1 MIPTEKNI
9 ENGKDGI
16 KKAIEKHLDHKNK
29 EVILKNSLKKV
40 KKLEVLLLGYLDNPK
55 IKCMKQ
61 LFNKAS
67 NSEMISIAV
76 KKTGGVQKF
85 KLPFKNLSTYLDS
98 ELEFAFI
105 RTSANQQNSSGSK
118 EQQKENSQAI
128 DPIECL

>member
-1 MIPTEKNI
+1 M
-9 ENGKDGI
+9 
-16 KKAIEKHLDHKNK
+16 
-29 EVILKNSLKKV
+29 

-55 IKCMKQ
+55 SKCMKQ